1 MHCLS
6 PYISKLYI
14 QDTTL
19 QVNNAPKIDQKT
31 NKQIHK
37 QKQLNIK
44 HICIKNNKNRK
55 MKKIEQ

>member
-1 MHCLS
+1 MHCLF

-37 QKQLNIK
+37 QNQLNIK
-44 HICIKNNKNRK
+44 HICI
-55 MKKIEQ
+55 I